1 MRISLTGDLTHPWA
15 EIIEYGHHS
24 QPRPSTDRL
33 DTCCP
38 GEPSSPQFVPRSKR
52 VVAMTLA
59 TIPEYNPEQTQRLG
73 DRAIVAGGS
82 MAGLVTARVLSDYFG
97 SVMVI
102 EADEYPDDPVP
113 RRGVPQGTQVHALQE
128 SGRATLEALFEG
140 YTDDLLAAGGVEM
153 DSASDLLLYSQSGFL
168 ADGTEQIPGY
178 TATRPLVE
186 DVTRRRLEAVEG
198 VEFRTGCR
206 VVDYSCDG
214 STVDGVVL
222 RDGPGE
228 TTHLPAE
235 FVVDATGRT
244 SVTPDWLERNGYA
257 APPVEKVDID
267 VGYSTVT
274 VERSLDEEWGVL
286 ATAEA
291 PRTRGGV
298 AFPVEDDCWQLNF
311 HGVHGDHPPGD
322 VDGLVE
328 FASTLPVPHLERLLR
343 ERRVMSEVSQYPF
356 PSSRRQYYERL
367 DDFPE
372 GFAVVGDAIASFN
385 PVYGQGMSVA
395 ALDALELHHALAA
408 GLAGIGPRFF
418 ERASDVVDTVWS
430 LAVGADAQFAQTT
443 ASVSPVN
450 DLFARYLAR
459 FTRRSH
465 SDPALRSAYMRVL
478 SMEQPPQALLR
489 PGLLA
494 RVLTPRAISGRVSDA
509 ESPSPFGGADA

>member
-1 MRISLTGDLTHPWA
+1 
-15 EIIEYGHHS
+15 
-24 QPRPSTDRL
+24 
-33 DTCCP
+33 
-38 GEPSSPQFVPRSKR
+38 
-52 VVAMTLA
+52 MTLA
-59 TIPEYNPEQTQRLG
+59 TTPEYNPDQTHRLG
-73 DRAIVAGGS
+73 DRAVVAGGS
-82 MAGLVTARVLSDYFG
+82 MAGLVSARVLADYFG
-97 SVMVI
+97 TVTVL
-102 EADEYPDDPVP
+102 EADEYPDEPAP

-128 SGRATLEALFEG
+128 SGRATLETLFDG

-153 DSASDLLLYSQSGFL
+153 DSASDLLLYSQGDFL
-168 ADGTEQIPGY
+168 ANGTERIPGY

-186 DVTRRRLEAVEG
+186 DVTRRRLAGVEG
-198 VEFRTGCR
+198 VGFRTGYR
-206 VVDYSCDG
+206 VVDDSCDG
-214 STVDGVVL
+214 STVDGVVV
-222 RDGPGE
+222 RDGSGE
-228 TTHLPAE
+228 TTHVPAE

-244 SVTPDWLERNGYA
+244 SMTPDRLERNGYA
-257 APPVEKVDID
+257 APPVEEVDID

-274 VERSLDEEWGVL
+274 VERDPREEWAVL

-291 PRTRGGV
+291 PRTRGGL

-322 VDGLVE
+322 VDELVE
-328 FASTLPVPHLERLLR
+328 FASTLPIPHLERLLR
-343 ERRVMSEVSQYPF
+343 ERRVVSEVSQYPF

-395 ALDALELHHALAA
+395 ALDALELHHALAD

-418 ERASDVVDTVWS
+418 ERASDVVDTAWS

-443 ASVSPVN
+443 ASVSPVD
-450 DLFARYLAR
+450 DLFARYFDR
-459 FTRRSH
+459 FTRTSH

-478 SMEQPPQALLR
+478 SMEQPPRALLR

-494 RVLTPRAISGRVSDA
+494 RVLTPRAISGRLSDG